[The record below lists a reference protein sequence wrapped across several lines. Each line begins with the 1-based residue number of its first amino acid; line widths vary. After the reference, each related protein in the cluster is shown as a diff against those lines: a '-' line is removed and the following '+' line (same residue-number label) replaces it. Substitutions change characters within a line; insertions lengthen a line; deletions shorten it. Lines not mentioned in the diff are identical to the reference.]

1 MKVLKFGGTSVGSS
15 ENINKV
21 IQIVGHASENQSV
34 VVVVSA
40 VGGITDKLMNA
51 SSKAISK
58 DLDYKSDFN
67 KLKKQHIDIIE
78 GLLSGDSLESTKDI
92 ILEKLLELEK
102 LLDGIYLINE
112 LSPQTTDKLLSFG
125 ELMSSLIIFEAM
137 QQKGLN
143 VQLKNSQNL
152 IVTDSNFTNAAVQFE
167 ETNANITTY
176 FEHNDKLITILP
188 GFISKSED
196 GEITTLGRGGSDYT
210 AAIVASALDAKFLE
224 IWTDVS
230 GMYTTN
236 PKLVKQAKPIHKLS
250 YFEAIELSHFGAKV
264 LYPPTVLPV
273 LSKNIP
279 ILIKNTMAPDED
291 GTLITKDVENGNSN
305 PIKGISNVNGI
316 SLLTLQGL
324 SLIHI

>member
-1 MKVLKFGGTSVGSS
+1 MV
-15 ENINKV
+15 
-21 IQIVGHASENQSV
+21 
-34 VVVVSA
+34 
-40 VGGITDKLMNA
+40 
-51 SSKAISK
+51 
-58 DLDYKSDFN
+58 
-67 KLKKQHIDIIE
+67 
-78 GLLSGDSLESTKDI
+78 
-92 ILEKLLELEK
+92 LEK

-125 ELMSSLIIFEAM
+125 ELMSSRIIFEAM

-291 GTLITKDVENGNSN
+291 GTLITKDVENGNFI
-305 PIKGISNVNGI
+305 PI
-316 SLLTLQGL
+316 
-324 SLIHI
+324 